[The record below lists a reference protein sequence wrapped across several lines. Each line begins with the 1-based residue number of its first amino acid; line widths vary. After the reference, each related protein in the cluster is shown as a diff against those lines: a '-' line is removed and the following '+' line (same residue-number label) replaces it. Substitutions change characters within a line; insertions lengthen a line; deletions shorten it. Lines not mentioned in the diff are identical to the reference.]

1 MSDFDTAGRMSG
13 CHAIATLKHVA
24 GRANELQALRD
35 RVEELE
41 AILGLAGVAGIE
53 HLPLTRSQAAILG
66 MLCRRDFC
74 SRDSLFV
81 ALYGARTEVLQPEVR
96 VIDVYICRI
105 RRLLGERGIVIQNRW
120 GVGWWLKAEDK
131 AKVRLWIAEHA

>member
-1 MSDFDTAGRMSG
+1 MNG

-24 GRANELQALRD
+24 GSANELQALRD

-41 AILGLAGVAGIE
+41 AILGLTGVGVE

-66 MLCRRDFC
+66 MLCRRDSC

-81 ALYGARTEVLQPEVR
+81 ALYGARTEVLQPEVGI
-96 VIDVYICRI
+96 IDVFLWRM